1 MSWREQLRPASFRG
15 VEFEVESNDG
25 SFGRRIAVHE
35 YPFRD
40 LPYVEDLGRKAREI
54 RIEAILLG
62 DDYMAARD
70 ALIGAVEEEGPG
82 KLVHPSLG
90 ELTVSIL
97 DGGMT
102 VRESTLEGGMCRI
115 SFSCIESGEARFPAS
130 SAATQVLVQQQAT
143 VANAI
148 SANAFADG
156 FSVAG
161 LPGWAQG
168 TAVARAEAFL
178 GAVQSAVSVLPYGA
192 PARGQ
197 VAALVGDL
205 GGRVLSALR
214 APLSFAA
221 EMVAVVGAMR
231 SGIDA
236 GPAVAM
242 LATLSTFGT
251 STVLQPTNTPT
262 RRRESTNDDALVELV
277 RATAAIER
285 ARALSDMTFPDF
297 NAAIAA
303 RDGVLQQL
311 DSVADTTR
319 NDQMYDAL
327 SSLRA
332 VVVRD
337 VAARGA
343 NLARVV
349 TVTPPATLPA
359 LVLAYDLYD
368 DASRDGELVARNR
381 AKHPGFMAGARPL
394 EVSLDA

>member
-82 KLVHPSLG
+82 SLVHPSLG

-102 VRESTLEGGMCRI
+102 VRESTFEGGMCRI

-143 VANAI
+143 AANAV
-148 SANAFADG
+148 SASAFADG
-156 FSVAG
+156 FSVTG

-168 TAVARAEAFL
+168 TAVARAQAFL

-221 EMVAVVGAMR
+221 EMVGVVGAMR

-242 LATLSTFGT
+242 LASLSAFGT
-251 STVLQPTNTPT
+251 GTVLQPTNTPT
-262 RRRESTNDDALVELV
+262 RRRESSNDDALVELV

-319 NDQMYDAL
+319 NDQVYDAL